1 VSRLTIITTS
11 EKATQK
17 SITRPRSSVD
27 HTGFLW
33 ALCHEF
39 VRSTT
44 HRKPALNAAGLPFLE
59 PFPKRLAP
67 WEPRHQATGF
77 RIRGAAHQIVHRPV
91 SNREA
96 HPFRETL

>member
-1 VSRLTIITTS
+1 MSIEPGVLSRDAKLTMAINIS
-11 EKATQK
+11 ARQLRYPEL
-17 SITRPRSSVD
+17 VGEVED
-27 HTGFLW
+27 
-33 ALCHEF
+33 AL
-39 VRSTT
+39 RQA
-44 HRKPALNAAGLPFLE
+44 ALEPGSLTLE

-67 WEPRHQATGF
+67 WEPGHQATGF

>member
-1 VSRLTIITTS
+1 MDLPASSRRIESRSEGLLTQEVFS
-11 EKATQK
+11 GAYRFGDVADDYPRAFPEKA
-17 SITRPRSSVD
+17 
-27 HTGFLW
+27 G
-33 ALCHEF
+33 
-39 VRSTT
+39 
-44 HRKPALNAAGLPFLE
+44 
-59 PFPKRLAP
+59 P